1 MSSNLHRRQ
10 WLRQTSL
17 ATLGLGFTLRSIAN
31 EEGITRNYG
40 SEKDLINLGSNENPY
55 GISPKSKQAIMD
67 MMSLS
72 NRYQF
77 NIPALQNFRKQLA
90 EKFNLTEDN
99 VIITA
104 GSGST
109 LALLA
114 HFYSKGNLVTATP
127 TFGILPN
134 TAKRIGTTVIEIPLT
149 NEKVHDL
156 PAMLSAIDSNTSL
169 VYIVNPANPTTTIVK
184 PSVLKD
190 FCTEASKKSIV
201 LIDEAYIDFV
211 DAPNNESMFSLIASN
226 PNIIV
231 MRTFSKIHA
240 MAGLR
245 LGFIAAH
252 PTLIKKLENS
262 YFANSSYC
270 LSNLTMAAAMESMND
285 GQHRAMCKQK
295 NDQVKTYTYNELSK
309 LKYRVI
315 PSFTN
320 FMFFNL
326 KDYPGDFAEDM
337 ARKNILLRYNQY
349 SDGKWCRVSL
359 GTMEEMQQFIR
370 IMQQL

>member
-1 MSSNLHRRQ
+1 MSSTIHRRQ

-17 ATLGLGFTLRSIAN
+17 ATIGFGYTLRSMAN

-77 NIPALQNFRKQLA
+77 NIPSLQNFRKQLA
-90 EKFNLTEDN
+90 ERFQLTEEN
-99 VIITA
+99 VLITA

-109 LALLA
+109 LGLLP
-114 HFYSKGNLVTATP
+114 HYYSKGNIVTATP
-127 TFGILPN
+127 TFGILPGM
-134 TAKRIGTTVIEIPLT
+134 AKRLGIKVKEIPLT
-149 NEKVHDL
+149 SEKVHDL
-156 PAMLSAIDSNTSL
+156 PAMLSAIDNDTSL

-184 PSVLKD
+184 PAVLKD
-190 FCTEASKKSIV
+190 FCKEASKKAVV

-211 DAPNNESMFSLIASN
+211 DAPNNESMFSLITSN

-245 LGFIAAH
+245 LGFIAGH
-252 PTLIKKLENS
+252 PSLIKKLEDS
-262 YFANSSYC
+262 YFTNSSYC
-270 LSNLTMAAAMESMND
+270 LSNLTMAAALESMND
-285 GQHRAMCKQK
+285 TQHRTMCKQK
-295 NDQVKTYTYNELSK
+295 NDQVKEFTYNELTK

-315 PSFTN
+315 PSSTN

-337 ARKNILLRYNQY
+337 MRKNILLRYNQY
-349 SDGKWCRVSL
+349 PDGKWCRVSL

-370 IMQQL
+370 VMQQL